1 MIIINIADG
10 NIEKA
15 LKKLKRKWDNSKAIF
30 DLRDKQAFQKPSEKK
45 RLQKEKAVRSNLKEI
60 KATLNFKKAKNI
72 PTKYKKV

>member
-15 LKKLKRKWDNSKAIF
+15 LKKLKRKWQDSKAVDI
-30 DLRDKQAFQKPSEKK
+30 LRDKQSYKKPSETK
-45 RLQKEKAVRSNLKEI
+45 RLQTEKAVRSNLKEI